1 MFSQTAEYALRIM
14 VYLATLDDQPATI
27 AEIALV
33 TQTPQGYLAKILRTL
48 SLAGLVKSQRGLHGG
63 SILARPAAKIT
74 IYDVIQSVDPIH
86 RIESCPLGFKSHGVN
101 LCPLHKRLDQ
111 AIASVEI
118 AFKDSTLAELATQPS
133 GSKPLCDL
141 PSIKLTVKSRR
152 A

>member
-14 VYLATLDDQPATI
+14 VFLATRDDKPATI
-27 AEIALV
+27 SEIAAV
-33 TQTPQGYLAKILRTL
+33 TKTPAGYLAKILRTL

-63 SILARPAAKIT
+63 SVLARPSHKIT
-74 IYDVIQSVDPIH
+74 IHDVIQSVDPIH
-86 RIESCPLGFKSHGVN
+86 RIKSCPLNLKTHGVN

-111 AIASVEI
+111 AIASVEK
-118 AFKDSTLAELATQPS
+118 AFKDSTLAEVATEPT

-141 PSIKLTVKSRR
+141 PTIKLTLKSKT